1 MTNPQHFREDDD
13 ITIAL
18 DDLRLVAAPYGASL
32 RGLEIIGSDG
42 RSSDIAT
49 GYRGASNKIG
59 GQGDVLIPFPGRI
72 AHGRYDFDGQT
83 HQLVKNDE
91 EGPSAIHGFVRSV
104 FWEASTKSDRISFST
119 TINETDHPG
128 YPFAL
133 EMEVTYRL
141 DRGGMTVDMRITN
154 SGSRPAPVAA
164 GFHPYFT
171 VGSDL
176 IDGDVLHVPFSKYLE
191 FGDYFLPTGRV
202 LDVAGSPI
210 DFRSPRVIGD
220 VPINTCYLDPQR
232 DSDGLARVRLSNP
245 SGQKS
250 VTIWLDKGF
259 DYVVLYS
266 GEALEE
272 QHRRRSLA
280 IEAMTCASDAFN
292 HPDWGLLSL
301 APGQTVSAS
310 WGVDVSELR

>member
-1 MTNPQHFREDDD
+1 
-13 ITIAL
+13 
-18 DDLRLVAAPYGASL
+18 
-32 RGLEIIGSDG
+32 LEIIGSDG
-42 RSSDIAT
+42 RSRDIAT

-72 AHGRYDFDGQT
+72 AQGRYEFDGQT
-83 HQLVKNDE
+83 HQLVKNDA

-104 FWEASTKSDRISFST
+104 FWDASTQSDRVCFST
-119 TINETDHPG
+119 AIKETDHPG

-133 EMEVTYRL
+133 EMSVTYRL
-141 DRGGMTVDMRITN
+141 DRRGMSVDTRITN
-154 SGSRPAPVAA
+154 SGSRTAPVAA

-176 IDGDVLHVPFSKYLE
+176 IDIDVLHVPFSKYLE
-191 FGDYFLPTGRV
+191 FGEYFLPTGRV

-210 DFRSPRVIGD
+210 DFRTPRVIGD
-220 VPINTCYLDPQR
+220 VPINTCYLNPRR
-232 DSDGLARVRLSNP
+232 DSDGLARVRLS
-245 SGQKS
+245 SQAGQKS
-250 VTIWLDKGF
+250 VVVWLDNGF

-266 GEALEE
+266 GEALDE
-272 QHRRRSLA
+272 QDRRRSLA

-301 APGQTVSAS
+301 APGQTFSAS
-310 WGVDVSELR
+310 WGVDVSGLR